1 MNEKNQSGHRRGRQ
15 LREFPYP
22 GVWNTTRVGTRE
34 RSPASCIPGLV
45 LAVAG
50 SMFDVCVIGHVV
62 WDRNFY
68 GNLERK
74 PQPGGVAYYAAMTYC
89 RLGLRTAVV
98 TKVAAKDDWA
108 LLRELRSNGVEV
120 FNLPTKST
128 TTFEN
133 HYSADNFDVRIQRI
147 GSRAEV
153 IRLTEIP
160 EIQADT
166 VHFGPLTPDDIELG
180 VMVRGLSPGSTIA
193 LDAQGLVRK
202 IVDGAVVAKDRVDHG
217 RWLRFVDVLK
227 VDAQELLIYAGSAS
241 PSNAV
246 RGLLDRGVDE
256 LVVTEGGL
264 GSTVFRDDDSF
275 RIDAIRPRRPVDV
288 TGCGDTFLAAYMAKR
303 MTGVDIEEC
312 GEFASAAA
320 SINLECSGPFE
331 GARKDVLRK
340 LEAWKSDER
349 PGARAGQWRNDGSAC
364 DG

>member
-1 MNEKNQSGHRRGRQ
+1 M
-15 LREFPYP
+15 
-22 GVWNTTRVGTRE
+22 
-34 RSPASCIPGLV
+34 
-45 LAVAG
+45 VAG
-50 SMFDVCVIGHVV
+50 LMFDVCVIGHVV

-68 GNLERK
+68 GNLERR

-108 LLRELRSNGVEV
+108 LLRELRSDGVEV

-128 TTFEN
+128 TSFEN

-160 EIQADT
+160 QIRAST

-180 VMVRGLSPGSTIA
+180 VMVRGLSPRSMIA
-193 LDAQGLVRK
+193 LDAQGLVRE
-202 IVDGAVVAKDRVDHG
+202 IVDGAVVAKERVDHG
-217 RWLRFVDVLK
+217 PWLRSVDVLK
-227 VDAQELLIYAGSAS
+227 VDAEELLIYAGSAS
-241 PSNAV
+241 PPNAV
-246 RGLLDRGVDE
+246 RGLLARGVDE

-275 RIDAIRPRRPVDV
+275 RIDAIPPRRPVDV
-288 TGCGDTFLAAYMAKR
+288 TGCGDTYLAAYMTKR
-303 MTGVDIEEC
+303 MISEDIEEC

-320 SINLECSGPFE
+320 SINLECSGPFK
-331 GARKDVLRK
+331 GAEKDVLRK
-340 LEAWKSDER
+340 LAARER
-349 PGARAGQWRNDGSAC
+349 DQRPDARTDQWRTDGSAS